1 MDGRM
6 FDSMWEGMVLAL
18 GLILVAAFALGALA
32 MWLLPKL
39 WHWLMP
45 IIHAATA

>member
-1 MDGRM
+1 MSYGAIGEA
-6 FDSMWEGMVLAL
+6 FGA
-18 GLILVAAFALGALA
+18 ILLLLVGAAFALGALA

-45 IIHAATA
+45 IIHAWTA